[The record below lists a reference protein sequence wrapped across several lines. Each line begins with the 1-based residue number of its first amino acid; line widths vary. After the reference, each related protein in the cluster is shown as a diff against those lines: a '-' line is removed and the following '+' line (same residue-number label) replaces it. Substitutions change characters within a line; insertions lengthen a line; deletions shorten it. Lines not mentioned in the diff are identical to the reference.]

1 MRAPRGVES
10 TEAMSAAGVSF
21 EAVDVLLG
29 ERTVLS
35 GLDLEVGPGE
45 TVVLLGR
52 SGSGKSTTLRLANAL
67 LLPTRGEVRVD
78 GTPTRHLDPIR
89 LRRRTG
95 YILQEIGLFPHFS
108 VARNVALVP
117 GLLGW
122 DTRAIEARVTEMLEL
137 VGLDPTLG
145 TRLPGQLS
153 GGQRQRVGIA
163 RALAARPER
172 LLCDEPFGA
181 LDPVTRYELQREF
194 RALTERVE
202 TTLLFV
208 THDVREALFLAD
220 RIAFLADDGR
230 LAFVGTPDAFRTSTE
245 PRVAR
250 FRDAGL

>member
-1 MRAPRGVES
+1 
-10 TEAMSAAGVSF
+10 MSEPAVSF
-21 EAVDVLLG
+21 QGVDVVLG
-29 ERTVLS
+29 GETVLS
-35 GLDLEVGPGE
+35 GLDLEVDPGE

-52 SGSGKSTTLRLANAL
+52 SGSGKSTTLRLVNAL
-67 LLPTRGEVRVD
+67 LRPTRGEVRIGGVS
-78 GTPTRHLDPIR
+78 TRDLDPIA

-95 YILQEIGLFPHFS
+95 YILQEIGLFPHFT

-122 DTRAIEARVTEMLEL
+122 GASEIDRRVDEMLEL
-137 VGLDPTLG
+137 VGLGPALRD
-145 TRLPGQLS
+145 RLPGELS

-194 RALTERVE
+194 RDLAERVR

-220 RIAFLADDGR
+220 RIAFLSDDGE
-230 LAFVGTPDAFRTSTE
+230 LAFAGPTSEFRSSAE

>member
-1 MRAPRGVES
+1 
-10 TEAMSAAGVSF
+10 MSEPAVSF
-21 EAVDVLLG
+21 EGVDVVLG
-29 ERTVLS
+29 GQTVLS
-35 GLDLEVGPGE
+35 DLDLEVAPGE

-52 SGSGKSTTLRLANAL
+52 SGSGKSTTLKLVNAL
-67 LLPTRGEVRVD
+67 LLPSRGDVRVG
-78 GTPTRHLDPIR
+78 GTPTRELDPIA

-95 YILQEIGLFPHFS
+95 YILQEIGLFPHFT

-122 DTRAIEARVTEMLEL
+122 SAPEIERRVDEMLEL
-137 VGLDPTLG
+137 VGLG
-145 TRLPGQLS
+145 TALRDRLPGELS

-181 LDPVTRYELQREF
+181 LDPVTRYDLQREF
-194 RALTERVE
+194 RDLAGRVR

-220 RIAFLADDGR
+220 RVAFLSDDGA
-230 LAFVGTPDAFRTSTE
+230 LAFTGTPEEFRASGE